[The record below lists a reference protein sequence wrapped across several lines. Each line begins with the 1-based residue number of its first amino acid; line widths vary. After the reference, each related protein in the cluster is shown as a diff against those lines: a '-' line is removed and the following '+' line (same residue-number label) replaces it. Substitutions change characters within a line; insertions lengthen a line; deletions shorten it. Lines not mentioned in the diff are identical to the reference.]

1 MKPLSSCALFGA
13 TRALA
18 GIRDGLIL
26 QHSVVGCQWGSL
38 AFRYAGKPYN
48 VRQASD
54 VIYNDDVINGGEQVL
69 RKALQEAEQV
79 FSQCGAVFV
88 VSGCVPNMIGDDVEG
103 ILASTESRQ
112 RLVHIKAPGYAGNID
127 SGVEAAYLALLPLM
141 KPGEARLLQSV
152 NLLGIMNDDPYA
164 DNDLAELR
172 KILGRKVTINCA
184 VQDCAVQDIAA
195 MPQAALNICFGYG
208 EALAKKMQDSF
219 GVPYI
224 RCAYP
229 YGAAGMQKFL
239 RQLEAAL
246 RVDFSAEIAALES
259 AAKALAYRCADYL
272 TNLYQLPVA
281 IAVDKAHLEG
291 LQNFLADEL
300 GMRVVI
306 AEDTANFSLDAMEK
320 AARRS
325 APVLLCGSSFLKP
338 LAAALEVPLVR
349 AAYPAFDKLCFSDT
363 TLLGVRGAAALIEEI
378 INGALQQDYKAAGLY
393 APLRDGLCEV
403 AYERN

>member
-18 GIRDGLIL
+18 GIKDGLIL

-54 VIYNDDVINGGEQVL
+54 VMYNEDVINGGEKVL

-79 FSQCGAVFV
+79 FPQCRAVFV
-88 VSGCVPNMIGDDVEG
+88 VSGCVPNMIGDDVAG
-103 ILASTESRQ
+103 ILASVKSRQ
-112 RLVHIKAPGYAGNID
+112 KLLHIKAPGYAGNID
-127 SGVEAAYLALLPLM
+127 SGVETAYLALLSLM
-141 KPGEARLLQSV
+141 KTSETKLPKSI
-152 NLLGIMNDDPYA
+152 NLIGIMNDDPYA

-172 KILGRKVTINCA
+172 KILGMKVKINCA
-184 VQDCAVQDIAA
+184 VQDCTLQDIAA
-195 MPQAALNICFGYG
+195 MPQAELNVCFGYG

-229 YGAAGMQKFL
+229 YGAAGMQNFL
-239 RQLEAAL
+239 RKLGEAWQL
-246 RVDFSAEIAALES
+246 DFSAEIAEQET
-259 AAKALAYRCADYL
+259 AAKNLAYRCADYL

-281 IAVDKAHLEG
+281 IATDKAHLEG
-291 LQNFLADEL
+291 LRNFLADEL
-300 GMRVVI
+300 GMRVVL
-306 AEDTANFSLDAMEK
+306 AKDTASFSLDAMEVRK
-320 AARRS
+320 S

-338 LAAALEVPLVR
+338 LADELEVPLVR
-349 AAYPAFDKLCFSDT
+349 VVYPSFDKLCFSDT
-363 TLLGVRGAAALIEEI
+363 TLLGARGAAVLIEEI
-378 INGALQQDYKAAGLY
+378 INGALQQNYKNAGLY
-393 APLRDGLCEV
+393 AHLRDALCEV
-403 AYERN
+403 NYEGN